1 MKPGKEVSYHS
12 VLCKIKAA
20 LFEWSVQRS
29 IADPDAKQ
37 AVAFQKY
44 DFCLLYLLCP
54 FSSLTWRI
62 SSGHAYS
69 FSLGDL
75 LCRAFMGVTF
85 RPAFAVASL
94 LSSSSLSIFPDVLS
108 SIPQFSESTH
118 CGMSPLQAHS
128 FASVWTNSHSSYQA
142 MRSMF
147 WGGCGNL
154 GKKKHQSFK
163 KSRAGEWDK
172 TKQSLFSVLKA
183 PVSRVLTVCR
193 GGRNHQM
200 PCEGTSA
207 ATVGR
212 FLLKCFTTNGTHFFL
227 TAPRGMWDLSSPTRD
242 GIQAPCSGSVKSNH
256 WTPGKSLM
264 GLTFWVFCFFLT

>member
-154 GKKKHQSFK
+154 GKKNIKVSRRVGLENGTRQNSLCFQFLKHLFLECWLC
-163 KSRAGEWDK
+163 AGEEGI
-172 TKQSLFSVLKA
+172 TKCPVKGPQLQPLVDFCLSASL
-183 PVSRVLTVCR
+183 
-193 GGRNHQM
+193 
-200 PCEGTSA
+200 
-207 ATVGR
+207 
-212 FLLKCFTTNGTHFFL
+212 
-227 TAPRGMWDLSSPTRD
+227 
-242 GIQAPCSGSVKSNH
+242 
-256 WTPGKSLM
+256 LM
-264 GLTFWVFCFFLT
+264 GLTFFWLRPEACGILVLQPEMEFKPPAVEAWSLTTEPRGNP